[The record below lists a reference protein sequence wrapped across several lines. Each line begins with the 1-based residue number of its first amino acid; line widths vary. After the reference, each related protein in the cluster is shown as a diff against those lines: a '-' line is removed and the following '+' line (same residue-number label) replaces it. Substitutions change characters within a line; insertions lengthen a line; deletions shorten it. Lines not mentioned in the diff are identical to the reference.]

1 MDKQDEPVTWEMFKV
16 TKTDAVNNA
25 PPKELIGPTDGT
37 LLLGGESNLMSMYI
51 DFTCLKN
58 L

>member
-37 LLLGGESNLMSMYI
+37 LLLGGEGCSESNLLSM
-51 DFTCLKN
+51 
-58 L
+58 